1 MKSIK
6 KLIAAVSAVTIG
18 VTVLAPCAVLAKKE
32 SPIAVTETEINFG
45 TNDFESG
52 SNGKPWINK
61 ISDTAPI

>member
-32 SPIAVTETEINFG
+32 SPIAVTEAEINFG
-45 TNDFESG
+45 TNDFENG
-52 SNGKPWINK
+52 ANGKPWINK
-61 ISDTAPI
+61 ISDTAR